1 MPINRRQFLAAA
13 ATGAAGA
20 TAVTVL
26 NSGLVVAAPSLPA
39 SLARGTSHGTLLDY
53 SKAVPSPLAIK
64 SAGHLGVVRYVSDRR
79 PGAEFMKAKPL
90 TAPEAVSMRAAG
102 LTVVSNYQFGKAKTA
117 DWLGGYD
124 AGVKHAKRGLEIHN
138 AAGGPADAPIYA
150 SIDDNPSQSQFTSK
164 IAPYIKGWESVI
176 GHARTGIYA
185 NAPTIQWAVNA
196 GLASWFWQHD
206 WGTPKGYL
214 HPSAH
219 IHQIPGQK
227 YVGGCE
233 VDVNTILKPNYG
245 QWSTVAG
252 S

>member
-1 MPINRRQFLAAA
+1 MSINRRQFLAGTALGA
-13 ATGAAGA
+13 VGAGAAI
-20 TAVTVL
+20 VL
-26 NSGLVVAAPSLPA
+26 KSTPALAAPGLPQ
-39 SLARGTSHGTLLDY
+39 SLAAGTSHGTLLDY
-53 SKAVPSPLAIK
+53 SKAVPSPLAIRA
-64 SAGHLGVVRYVSDRR
+64 AGHLGVVRYVSDRR

-90 TAPEAVSMRAAG
+90 TAPEAVTMRASG
-102 LTVVSNYQFGKAKTA
+102 LTVVSNYQFGKGKTA

-124 AGVKHAKRGLEIHN
+124 AGVKHAKRGLELHTQ
-138 AAGGPADAPIYA
+138 AGGPADAPIYA
-150 SIDDNPSQSQFTSK
+150 SIDDNPTRGQFTAK

-176 GHARTGIYA
+176 GHGRTGIYA
-185 NAPTIQWAVNA
+185 NAPTIQWAVDA

-245 QWSTVAG
+245 QWVG
-252 S
+252 SIGS